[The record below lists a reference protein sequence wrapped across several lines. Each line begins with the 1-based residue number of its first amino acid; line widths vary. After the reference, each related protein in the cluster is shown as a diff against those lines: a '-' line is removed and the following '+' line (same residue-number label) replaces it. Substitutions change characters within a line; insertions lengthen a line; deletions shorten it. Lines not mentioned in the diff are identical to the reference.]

1 MAYSFI
7 DIHSH
12 KAGTAGEWRI
22 VSLYKDF
29 NALFPGGI
37 YSIGLHPWHINPASW
52 NAELG
57 KIKISSQSPQ
67 VVAIGECGLDKVCQ
81 TDWALQVE
89 VFSAQLLW
97 VNEIQKPLIIHC
109 VRAYDDILRMLSD
122 HKLQSPCIFHGFN
135 RNREIAGKIISRGH
149 YLSFG
154 AALQHGHVRESLQA
168 VPPVRFFLETD
179 NSGLPIADIYQ
190 LAAET
195 LGMSVEDVISQIR
208 QNTKSVFG
216 ITIA

>member
-1 MAYSFI
+1 MFI
-7 DIHSH
+7 NIHSH
-12 KAGTAGEWRI
+12 NPANKGEWSIRSI
-22 VSLYKDF
+22 SKDF
-29 NALFPGGI
+29 DHTESEGPI
-37 YSIGLHPWHINPASW
+37 SIGLHPWHINPASW
-52 NAELG
+52 NAELE
-57 KIKISSQSPQ
+57 KIKILSQSPQ
-67 VVAIGECGLDKVCQ
+67 VVAIGECGLDKVCH

-109 VRAYDDILRMLSD
+109 VRAYDDILRMLTD
-122 HKLQSPCIFHGFN
+122 RKLQSPCIFHGFN
-135 RNREIAGKIISRGH
+135 RNREIAGKIISQGH

-179 NSGLPIADIYQ
+179 DSGLPIADIYQ

-195 LGMSVEDVISQIR
+195 LGMSVDDVISQIR